1 MAFLPILSFVL
12 LLAFGSVDS
21 WAVCES
27 GNFTVESNARNGC
40 VSSYGGNWCY
50 YGNCSGTGYIENS
63 IPCNDCP
70 FCTSSSLNPE
80 GLYSFADCDG
90 CNFRSEGGCSTLAGN
105 GKLSRTCHVR
115 CTDKC
120 SADSI
125 ACVMGG
131 SRWDSANCQCLGA
144 CDTTYHCQNSGGPEA
159 GGFGSPYK
167 ALTYKCVCGI
177 CEQTATLA
185 GTCQDW
191 GLCDAGVSDC
201 DVTNPDSSSHP
212 PCSRSGSQYTSGNSC
227 YYNCID
233 GRGAIKCRPASTQ
246 YVAGNIVVAECPQY
260 APKSC
265 FSSSSAS
272 PSSSSSGGNG
282 SSSSAGGGGD
292 SSSSD
297 GGGVSSGSGGGGE
310 GGGGIDYTPILDAIR
325 DTLHTA
331 NVQRQIYETW
341 TATFADISNNTFQNW
356 RIDDEINNNLT
367 SFQNRALPIANSTKD
382 LIDSSKSLLSE
393 IKEFLANDS
402 LRTYSHDTTYSP
414 FLRDILSALTPSSSS
429 EGGDVSSSSDGR
441 IPAIDTSLLNRAL
454 YQIANSFTDSTLR
467 LTCADFNNCLATSAA
482 PVECYSQIPRASECY
497 QGGTPFDGI
506 WNVEVGVLKN
516 LWNAFWGDDSLPPSS
531 ETLDTTVSTP
541 ALDSARAALE
551 RADSSIVGK
560 DYIDSVRSFI
570 DSIVAVANARK
581 NDTTKISPDSL
592 WLDSAQASQYV
603 RNALI
608 DAPTSQDCFICHA
621 DLGNLGG
628 LSSQNLSIHIDFANF
643 GGFDFCAIIR
653 AVVKIMTF
661 VICLSL
667 TLGSWLAAFGYNPK
681 NDA

>member
-1 MAFLPILSFVL
+1 MAFFPVISFVL

-21 WAVCES
+21 WASCQSPVTNNLA
-27 GNFTVESNARNGC
+27 GYTNGAC
-40 VSSYGGNWCY
+40 NNGVISDDPYFEVSSRCEFIHSNY
-50 YGNCSGTGYIENS
+50 YNS
-63 IPCNDCP
+63 DNIFFECP
-70 FCTSSSLNPE
+70 S
-80 GLYSFADCDG
+80 
-90 CNFRSEGGCSTLAGN
+90 GCSSDLGQSNPTYTYQVCNSKCDVDSLLCITDN
-105 GKLSRTCHVR
+105 GH
-115 CTDKC
+115 
-120 SADSI
+120 
-125 ACVMGG
+125 
-131 SRWDSANCQCLGA
+131 WDSANCQCLGS

-167 ALTYKCVCGI
+167 ALTYKCFCGI

-191 GLCDAGVSDC
+191 GLCNAGVSDC
-201 DVTNPDSSSHP
+201 DVSNPDSSSHP
-212 PCSRSGSQYTSGNSC
+212 PCTRAGSQYTSGNSC

-233 GRGAIKCRPASTQ
+233 GRGAVKCRPVSTQ

-260 APKSC
+260 APNSC
-265 FSSSSAS
+265 FSSSSGS

-282 SSSSAGGGGD
+282 SSSSDAGGGD

-297 GGGVSSGSGGGGE
+297 AGGGSSGSGGGDD
-310 GGGGIDYTPILDAIR
+310 GGIDYTPILNAIR

-331 NVQRQIYETW
+331 NVQRQVFDKW
-341 TATFADISNNTFQNW
+341 SPVFDDIDKNTFQGW
-356 RIDDEINNNLT
+356 RATDQLNNSLT
-367 SFQNRALPIANSTKD
+367 SFQDRVLPLVDAAKGST
-382 LIDSSKSLLSE
+382 DSSNALINE
-393 IKEFLANDS
+393 IKDFLAHDS
-402 LRTYSHDTTYSP
+402 IRTYSHDTTYSP
-414 FLRDILSALTPSSSS
+414 FLRDILTALTPSSSS
-429 EGGDVSSSSDGR
+429 VGGDVSSSSDGR

-454 YQIANSFTDSTLR
+454 YQLANSFSDSTLR
-467 LTCADFNNCLATSAA
+467 LTCADLNNCLATSDA
-482 PVECYSQIPRASECY
+482 PIECYSQIPRAVDCY

-506 WNVEVGVLKN
+506 WNLEAGILKN
-516 LWNAFWGDDSLPPSS
+516 LFKAFWGDDSLPPSS

-541 ALDSARAALE
+541 ALDSARATLE

-560 DYIDSVRSFI
+560 DYIDSVKHVI
-570 DSIVAVANARK
+570 DSILAVANARK

-592 WLDSAQASQYV
+592 WLDSAQASRYV

-621 DLGNLGG
+621 DLGNFGG

-643 GGFDFCAIIR
+643 GGFNFCAIIR